1 MPISVIDHDPRELG
15 RTAARLLLDRLDRG
29 ERDAAP
35 RAVELP
41 VSLRGVR

>member
-15 RTAARLLLDRLDRG
+15 RTATRLLLDRLDGG
-29 ERDAAP
+29 ERD
-35 RAVELP
+35 REHRELELP